1 MDKFCLKL
9 KELRNERN
17 LTCKEVAEAVGL
29 TKNAI
34 TNYETGLREPS
45 LETLKALCL
54 FYEVTAD
61 YLLGLTDN
69 Y

>member
-1 MDKFCLKL
+1 MENFGKKL
-9 KELRNERN
+9 KELRTEKN
-17 LTCKEVAEAVGL
+17 LTCKDVATAIGL

-45 LETLKALCL
+45 LTVLKELCN
-54 FYEVTAD
+54 FYDVTAD
-61 YLLGLTDN
+61 YLIGRTDS